1 MSGAIILIYQTI
13 FSKGFKMAKTLV
25 TAASSVC
32 FFLLLYGAFSAQ
44 ADPGTGAPGMR
55 DAPQRRGDTA
65 SLTEQQVAAVKA
77 ILSKYS
83 PASLSAADAKAIHR
97 ALRDAGLRA
106 GPGLNQAV
114 SAAGFDSDR
123 LRDLDPPPDR
133 KENADSGNTI
143 GPGRNASE
151 QKAKGR

>member
-1 MSGAIILIYQTI
+1 
-13 FSKGFKMAKTLV
+13 MAKVLV
-25 TAASSVC
+25 TAVSSAC

-44 ADPGTGAPGMR
+44 AEPGTGAPGKR
-55 DAPQRRGDTA
+55 DAPQERGDA
-65 SLTEQQVAAVKA
+65 AALTGQQVAAVKA

-83 PASLSAADAKAIHR
+83 PASLSAADAKAIHS

-114 SAAGFDSDR
+114 NAAGFDSDR

-133 KENADSGNTI
+133 KENADSGNTG
-143 GPGRNASE
+143 GPNREA
-151 QKAKGR
+151 R